1 MKSMKNSLFSPKSAA
16 FCNSLLFSFLF
27 CNAESLLN
35 VLLLLSS
42 ISVFV
47 RGIVGLVSASM

>member
-1 MKSMKNSLFSPKSAA
+1 MKSIKNSFFSPKSAA
-16 FCNSLLFSFLF
+16 FCNWLLFSFLF
-27 CNAESLLN
+27 CSAESLLKA
-35 VLLLLSS
+35 LLLLRS